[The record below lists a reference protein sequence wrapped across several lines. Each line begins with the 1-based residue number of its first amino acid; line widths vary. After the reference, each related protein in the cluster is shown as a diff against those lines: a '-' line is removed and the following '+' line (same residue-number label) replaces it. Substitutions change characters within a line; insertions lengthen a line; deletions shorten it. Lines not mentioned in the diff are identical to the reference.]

1 MRGPGARPS
10 FRLPGILVNPPVIAI
25 AIPKL
30 HIQIVF
36 ASLNP
41 TGPQIRSRSCDVA
54 RICLLHRE
62 QSHWPALRFICG
74 EYFGPGLP
82 LQDHRQLPGEIMRVL
97 NARVAPETAIWRH
110 DVRRIAGNKDTSVLK
125 TIRHVGLCF
134 PRHDVLDRDGNF
146 VRAQGDANE
155 LPATFLGKAGG
166 YVRYRVFRIAQ
177 RVDGEKT
184 RIERLLKAE
193 ETAQRWIRD
202 VDDAEIPAAQERRD
216 ISAEVDCDAVRKSS
230 AAPHGD
236 AQAFAHSAVR
246 AIRR

>member
-1 MRGPGARPS
+1 MMFSIVMGTSSEPRATRTNS
-10 FRLPGILVNPPVIAI
+10 RQRSSVWPV
-25 AIPKL
+25 
-30 HIQIVF
+30 
-36 ASLNP
+36 
-41 TGPQIRSRSCDVA
+41 
-54 RICLLHRE
+54 
-62 QSHWPALRFICG
+62 
-74 EYFGPGLP
+74 
-82 LQDHRQLPGEIMRVL
+82 
-97 NARVAPETAIWRH
+97 
-110 DVRRIAGNKDTSVLK
+110 
-125 TIRHVGLCF
+125 
-134 PRHDVLDRDGNF
+134 
-146 VRAQGDANE
+146 
-155 LPATFLGKAGG
+155 G

-246 AIRR
+246 AIRRH